1 MITGKLRIK
10 RIKRSDLLLYFGT
23 VVFVAK
29 TVFSVSKIIPYNNF
43 TDILLS
49 IIGSVVLIISILL
62 QNYQIKTL
70 LLYAAFIG
78 LTLYNSWVT
87 GNNVLVI
94 TVISCLAVRNSNLTN
109 YIKMIFRIESILLII
124 HSVIAIVGSTFG
136 VFNIVQDIGGVMRY
150 DFGMKHPNSFAALA
164 FNLLIMFI
172 WLKWDRIKIRHIIA
186 MAICAGIV
194 FVFCKTRTNFMTM
207 LIVIGLL
214 FIRKFN
220 HRLDRTI
227 EKLAFIIVPL
237 FSVFMGF
244 AIIFYTTGNSVIV
257 LLNKILNARISL
269 GAYALAHYRFTL
281 FGQNMEALYTGTIW
295 DSVWMLNAFTF
306 DCIYTYMLIN
316 QGIIWLVLLTI
327 LFVRLAKRKNVRD
340 NVAIISWAL
349 YGLTEVQGLNCFSCM
364 PILLLTKLFRKE
376 QKQYG

>member
-43 TDILLS
+43 TDIFLS

-164 FNLLIMFI
+164 FNL
-172 WLKWDRIKIRHIIA
+172 
-186 MAICAGIV
+186 
-194 FVFCKTRTNFMTM
+194 
-207 LIVIGLL
+207 
-214 FIRKFN
+214 
-220 HRLDRTI
+220 
-227 EKLAFIIVPL
+227 
-237 FSVFMGF
+237 
-244 AIIFYTTGNSVIV
+244 
-257 LLNKILNARISL
+257 
-269 GAYALAHYRFTL
+269 
-281 FGQNMEALYTGTIW
+281 
-295 DSVWMLNAFTF
+295 
-306 DCIYTYMLIN
+306 
-316 QGIIWLVLLTI
+316 
-327 LFVRLAKRKNVRD
+327 
-340 NVAIISWAL
+340 
-349 YGLTEVQGLNCFSCM
+349 
-364 PILLLTKLFRKE
+364 
-376 QKQYG
+376 